1 MRCAGQ
7 LLGISTVSMRYTV
20 ALRVWT
26 LPHTTRASLAVY
38 VSPDFAVRMVLPCS
52 VVRVPESRLVG
63 PWRCWTTWYVRMLVN
78 ACLSAR
84 TLVRV
89 SAGILANASL
99 VGANTVRAGA
109 LLSVSTRPALVTAAT
124 SVDSAGFCEA
134 AVATGSLAMTARL
147 PGPLAGTPAQAGPN
161 GPPAAACP
169 TAAGLEVAGAGVA
182 GA

>member
-1 MRCAGQ
+1 
-7 LLGISTVSMRYTV
+7 
-20 ALRVWT
+20 
-26 LPHTTRASLAVY
+26 
-38 VSPDFAVRMVLPCS
+38 
-52 VVRVPESRLVG
+52 
-63 PWRCWTTWYVRMLVN
+63 MLVN

-99 VGANTVRAGA
+99 VGANSVMSCV
-109 LLSVSTRPALVTAAT
+109 LLSVSTRPAFVTAAT

-161 GPPAAACP
+161 GPPAAA
-169 TAAGLEVAGAGVA
+169 AAGLDAAGAGVA
-182 GA
+182 GALFDGVSVLLHAA

>member
-1 MRCAGQ
+1 
-7 LLGISTVSMRYTV
+7 
-20 ALRVWT
+20 
-26 LPHTTRASLAVY
+26 
-38 VSPDFAVRMVLPCS
+38 
-52 VVRVPESRLVG
+52 
-63 PWRCWTTWYVRMLVN
+63 MLVN

-84 TLVRV
+84 TLARV

-109 LLSVSTRPALVTAAT
+109 LLRVSTRPALVTAAT

-169 TAAGLEVAGAGVA
+169 TAAGLDVAGAGVA
-182 GA
+182 GALFDDVSVLPHAARANMPNRAAPVKIRGIVVRGAGMV